1 MKSHFDHPDSGRR
14 SKSAIAGVYI
24 GALLLLVLPSAAPGA
39 DAPPK
44 PAKANR
50 TTAESLP
57 NPDGVQYSP
66 RPAFSLAF
74 MANAAGTGNII
85 RIDLPETA
93 GTVDRRVSFAPV
105 LGMPPVHWKSDG
117 AGGWT
122 HETETPALKAVGKL
136 HFEDDT
142 VVMSLAITNR
152 MDKPLKDFGAAI
164 CLQLASAPLFRDLTR
179 QRVFFFAD
187 GKPVSFH
194 EMEKRDGYTSLRAL
208 TKTGAKRE
216 EPGPHPGMFANISR
230 IIADDG
236 VVCITSPDG
245 EWTLGT
251 LWENARHVFN
261 NPGATLACIHSDP
274 IFPEIA
280 PAETQTAR
288 GWMVIL
294 KGTPQEVHANLL
306 ARLNP
311 HCASQ

>member
-1 MKSHFDHPDSGRR
+1 MNRTTQYTF
-14 SKSAIAGVYI
+14 IVFTT
-24 GALLLLVLPSAAPGA
+24 ALLAVPLAALDAA

-44 PAKANR
+44 PAKASR
-50 TTAESLP
+50 TRSGALP
-57 NPDGVQYSP
+57 NPDKVKYSS

-74 MANAAGTGNII
+74 TASAAGTSNII
-85 RIDLPETA
+85 RIDLPETG
-93 GTVDRRVSFAPV
+93 GTPDRRVSFAPV

-117 AGGWT
+117 AGGWM

-136 HFEDDT
+136 HFEDDS
-142 VVMSLAITNR
+142 VVMSLTITNR
-152 MDKPLKDFGAAI
+152 TDKPLKDFGVAV
-164 CLQLASAPLFRDLTR
+164 CLQLASAPPFRDLTR
-179 QRVFFFAD
+179 EHVFFFAD

-208 TKTGAKRE
+208 TKTNAKRE
-216 EPGPHPGMFANISR
+216 KPGPHPGFFANISR

-245 EWTLGT
+245 AWTLGT

-261 NPGATLACIHSDP
+261 NPGASLACIHSDP

-280 PAETQTAR
+280 PGETQTAH

-294 KGTPQEVHANLL
+294 KGTPQDVHANLL
-306 ARLNP
+306 ARLKR
-311 HCASQ
+311 